1 MVALQSFHP
10 LAVKYLKEHTA
21 EYPVGYLCSYRLIRK
36 KRSFLNYMLRTLK
49 FYRYMHADFISY
61 DITYLPNRYVAKK
74 KKRGVQVLAWTVNSK
89 EKERRAMRVADNIIF
104 ENIEPF

>member
-1 MVALQSFHP
+1 M
-10 LAVKYLKEHTA
+10 
-21 EYPVGYLCSYRLIRK
+21 
-36 KRSFLNYMLRTLK
+36 NYMLRTLK

-74 KKRGVQVLAWTVNSK
+74 KKRGVQVMAWTVNSK